1 MNHPFKNPN
10 CRIYLV
16 ARLFGALGSY
26 MMEVALMWWA
36 LEATGRNDSVA
47 WVALT
52 MSIVG
57 TVATPFGGVLAD
69 RANKVGLAS
78 VGYALSTV
86 APAAAAALLLSGHLS
101 FGLVVAIVAMD
112 NLISS
117 FFSPANNALGPLLLT
132 KEQYSQ
138 GAAMSQGMSKLL
150 RMASMPLGGVLVAV
164 LGVAATLLITGSVY
178 LIAAF
183 IVRFVE
189 EPHMGRDISSSI
201 TGGKE
206 SEGSGNEEVEVGVPE
221 TLRQRWIDPLV
232 ATVRMLFSV
241 PLLAAALFM
250 VGLLN
255 FILSPIGVMMAP
267 YAKSL
272 GGGAEGYGLLL
283 AGITAGELLGY
294 AAFTAFRSSRSL
306 PFILGGSLVMGLS
319 VGALAWATNLLLA
332 IVALGMAGFGAVA
345 VGVHLDALAI
355 KVIPREF
362 IGRALSMIG
371 VLLNGLGPLGLV
383 AAGFALRA
391 LSFTTIFSVISGLL
405 IIASLLWLWPS
416 IASAVRAA
424 ELAPEEIYDE
434 TEAPAAETT

>member
-1 MNHPFKNPN
+1 MSHPFKNPN
-10 CRIYLV
+10 FRTYLI

-57 TVATPFGGVLAD
+57 TLASPFGGVLAD

-78 VGYALSTV
+78 VGYALSMV
-86 APAAAAALLLSGHLS
+86 APATAAALLLSGHLS
-101 FGLVVAIVAMD
+101 FGLVVAIVAID

-117 FFSPANNALGPLLLT
+117 FFAPANNALGPLLLT

-138 GAAMSQGMSKLL
+138 GVAMTQGMSKLL
-150 RMASMPLGGVLVAV
+150 RMASMPLGGMLVAG
-164 LGVAATLLITGSVY
+164 LGVAPTLLVTASVY
-178 LIAAF
+178 LVAAT

-189 EPHMGRDISSSI
+189 EPRVGYAVSDSG
-201 TGGKE
+201 TGD
-206 SEGSGNEEVEVGVPE
+206 EGGAAAGYGSVKAEARKS
-221 TLRQRWIDPLV
+221 LREQWIDPMV

-272 GGGAEGYGLLL
+272 GSGAEGYGLLL

-294 AAFTAFRSSRSL
+294 AVFTTFRSSRSL
-306 PFILGGSLVMGLS
+306 PYILGGSMLMGLS
-319 VGALAWATNLLLA
+319 IGALAWATNLIPA
-332 IVALGMAGFGAVA
+332 VVALGLAGLGAVA

-355 KVIPREF
+355 KVIPKEF
-362 IGRALSMIG
+362 MGRAISMIG

-383 AAGFALRA
+383 AAGFALRT
-391 LSFTTIFSVISGLL
+391 LSFATIFAVISGSL
-405 IIASLLWLWPS
+405 IVASLLWLWPP
-416 IASAVRAA
+416 IALAVGAA
-424 ELAPEEIYDE
+424 ESAPVE
-434 TEAPAAETT
+434 TDDAAEATAAKTA

>member
-1 MNHPFKNPN
+1 MSHPFKNHN
-10 CRIYLV
+10 FRTYLI

-57 TVATPFGGVLAD
+57 TLASPFGGVLAD

-78 VGYALSTV
+78 VGYTLSMV

-101 FGLVVAIVAMD
+101 FGLVVAIVAID

-117 FFSPANNALGPLLLT
+117 FFAPANNALGPLLLS

-138 GAAMSQGMSKLL
+138 GAAMTQGMSKLL

-164 LGVAATLLITGSVY
+164 LGVAPTLLITASVY
-178 LIAAF
+178 LVAAS

-189 EPHMGRDISSSI
+189 EPLVEVDNTDSN
-201 TGGKE
+201 TGG
-206 SEGSGNEEVEVGVPE
+206 GADAASGYEAVKAQARMS
-221 TLRQRWIDPLV
+221 LREQWIDPMA

-294 AAFTAFRSSRSL
+294 AIFTTFRSSRSL
-306 PFILGGSLVMGLS
+306 PFILGGSLLMGLS
-319 VGALAWATNLLLA
+319 IGALAWAVNLLPA
-332 IVALGMAGFGAVA
+332 VIALGLAGFGAVA

-355 KVIPREF
+355 KVIPKEF
-362 IGRALSMIG
+362 MGRALSMIG

-383 AAGFALRA
+383 AAGFALRT
-391 LSFTTIFSVISGLL
+391 LSFSTIFITISGLL
-405 IIASLLWLWPS
+405 VVASLLWLWPS
-416 IASAVRAA
+416 IARAVRAA
-424 ELAPEEIYDE
+424 DSILE
-434 TEAPAAETT
+434 TNDSAETAAAKTA

>member
-1 MNHPFKNPN
+1 MNHPLKNPN
-10 CRIYLV
+10 FRTYLV

-57 TVATPFGGVLAD
+57 MAASPFGGVLAD
-69 RANKVGLAS
+69 RTHKVGLAS
-78 VGYALSTV
+78 MGYALGML
-86 APAAAAALLLSGHLS
+86 APATAAALLLSGHLT
-101 FGLVVAIVAMD
+101 FGLVVAIVAVD

-117 FFSPANNALGPLLLT
+117 FFAPANHALGPLLLT

-138 GAAMSQGMSKLL
+138 GTAMAQGMSKLL
-150 RMASMPLGGVLVAV
+150 RMASMSLGGMLVAV
-164 LGVAATLLITGSVY
+164 LGVAATLLITASVY
-178 LIAAF
+178 LIAAL

-189 EPHMGRDISSSI
+189 EPRAARVVSAS
-201 TGGKE
+201 TPA
-206 SEGSGNEEVEVGVPE
+206 SEGDAAGSAAEQPHAS
-221 TLRQRWIDPLV
+221 LRQRWIDPLT
-232 ATVRMLFSV
+232 ATAKMLFGV

-283 AGITAGELLGY
+283 AGVTAGELLGY
-294 AAFTAFRSSRSL
+294 AVFTTFRSPRSL
-306 PFILGGSLVMGLS
+306 PLILGGSMMMGLS
-319 VGALAWATNLLLA
+319 IGALAWVTSLWLAVVALA
-332 IVALGMAGFGAVA
+332 ISGFGAVA

-355 KVIPREF
+355 KLIPREF
-362 IGRALSMIG
+362 MGRALSMIG

-383 AAGFALRA
+383 VAGFALKT
-391 LSFTTIFSVISGLL
+391 LSFPVIFNVISGLL
-405 IIASLLWLWPS
+405 IVASLLWLWPS
-416 IASAVRAA
+416 IVRAIRDA
-424 ELAPEEIYDE
+424 ESEPAVADD
-434 TEAPAAETT
+434 AAEAAVGETA

>member
-1 MNHPFKNPN
+1 MSHPFKNPN
-10 CRIYLV
+10 FRTYLI

-36 LEATGRNDSVA
+36 LEATGQNDSVA

-52 MSIVG
+52 MSVVG
-57 TVATPFGGVLAD
+57 TLASPFGGVLAD

-78 VGYALSTV
+78 VGYALSMV

-101 FGLVVAIVAMD
+101 FGLVMAIVAID

-117 FFSPANNALGPLLLT
+117 FFAPANNALGPLLLT
-132 KEQYSQ
+132 TEQYSQ
-138 GAAMSQGMSKLL
+138 GAAMTQGMSKLL
-150 RMASMPLGGVLVAV
+150 RMASMPLGGLLVAG
-164 LGVAATLLITGSVY
+164 LGVAATLLVTVSVY
-178 LIAAF
+178 LVAASM
-183 IVRFVE
+183 VRFVE
-189 EPHMGRDISSSI
+189 EPRAGHAVSDSGR
-201 TGGKE
+201 G
-206 SEGSGNEEVEVGVPE
+206 SEQDTASGYGAVEAE
-221 TLRQRWIDPLV
+221 ARMSLREQWIDPMV

-294 AAFTAFRSSRSL
+294 AIFTTFRSSRSL
-306 PFILGGSLVMGLS
+306 PFIFGGSLVMGLS
-319 VGALAWATNLLLA
+319 IGALAWAANLLPA
-332 IVALGMAGFGAVA
+332 IIALGLAGFGAVA

-355 KVIPREF
+355 KVIPKEF
-362 IGRALSMIG
+362 MGRALSMIG

-383 AAGFALRA
+383 AAGIALRT
-391 LSFTTIFSVISGLL
+391 LSFSTIFITISGFLVV
-405 IIASLLWLWPS
+405 ASLLWLWPS
-416 IASAVRAA
+416 IARAVRAA
-424 ELAPEEIYDE
+424 ELVLE
-434 TEAPAAETT
+434 TGDAAETAAAKTA